1 MPIAKKQHMT
11 VAERQAAGR
20 EARRAAPRTAH
31 GSWTPA
37 ADRPDPIALL
47 LAQDEDR
54 MEDLVPIRWGRMSA
68 SPFAFYRGSAALMA
82 ADLAPLPRTD
92 LTVQLCGDA
101 HLANF
106 GMYGSPERELL
117 FDVND
122 FDETLPGPFEWD
134 LKRLAASFV
143 IATRH
148 NGLGEDVARETAL
161 AAARSYRQH
170 MASYAEMRELDV
182 WYSRVVADDLLQMAR
197 AAIAAKS
204 GAKSGTKA
212 DVKSPTKAG
221 LKMAEKGFAKAR
233 GRDSLQAAGK
243 LTEVVDGVRR
253 IVDQPPLIMHL
264 DMLNDSENTHRLFEQ
279 YKATLEDDRRV
290 LLERFQIT
298 DIARKVVGV
307 GSVGTRCIIVLLL
320 GRDGDDPL
328 FLQIKEAGPSVLEP
342 YLGRSKFTHAGHR
355 VVAGQRLMQAAS
367 DIFLGW
373 MTGKPAGRP
382 FYWRQLRD
390 MKGSVD
396 TELLKAPG
404 LEILATLC
412 GWALARGHARSGRR
426 IAIASYLGV
435 SDRFDQAIADFA
447 QSYANQAEKDY
458 ETLTKAIKQGK
469 IPVESGI

>member
-1 MPIAKKQHMT
+1 MAIANKHHLT
-11 VAERQAAGR
+11 VDERRAAGR
-20 EARRAAPRTAH
+20 EARKAAPRTSH

-47 LAQDEDR
+47 RAQDDDR
-54 MEDLVPIRWGRMSA
+54 MQDLVPIRWGRMSA

-82 ADLAPLPRTD
+82 ADLAPLPRTG

-101 HLANF
+101 HLSNF
-106 GMYGSPERELL
+106 GLYGSPDRALH

-143 IATRH
+143 LASRN
-148 NGLGEDVARETAL
+148 NGFGEDVARETAL
-161 AAARSYRQH
+161 AAVRSYREH
-170 MASYAEMRELDV
+170 MTAYAEMRELEV
-182 WYSRVVADDLLQMAR
+182 WYSRIVADDLLVMAR
-197 AAIAAKS
+197 ASRAAA
-204 GAKSGTKA
+204 GASKTEL
-212 DVKSPTKAG
+212 KAG
-221 LKMAEKGFAKAR
+221 IKSAEKGFAKAR
-233 GRDSLQAAGK
+233 GRGSLQAAAK
-243 LTEVVDGVRR
+243 MTEIVDGARR

-264 DMLNDSENTHRLFEQ
+264 EEIREAESSFHLFDQ
-279 YKATLEDDRRV
+279 YKSTLEDDRRE
-290 LLERFQIT
+290 LLGRYEIA
-298 DIARKVVGV
+298 DVARKVVGV

-320 GRDGDDPL
+320 GRDTDDPL
-328 FLQIKEAGPSVLEP
+328 FLQVKQAGPSVLEP
-342 YLGRSKFTHAGHR
+342 YLGRSKYAHGGHR
-355 VVAGQRLMQAAS
+355 VVAGQRLTQAAS

-390 MKGSVD
+390 MKGSIE

-412 GWALARGHARSGRR
+412 GWTLARGHARSGRR

-435 SDRFDQAIADFA
+435 SDRFDQGIADFA
-447 QSYANQAEKDY
+447 RSYADQAEKDY
-458 ETLTKAIKQGK
+458 EALLKAIKRGK
-469 IPVESGI
+469 ITAETGI

>member
-1 MPIAKKQHMT
+1 MPIAKKHHMT
-11 VAERQAAGR
+11 VDERRALGR
-20 EARRAAPRTAH
+20 GARKAAPRASH

-47 LAQDEDR
+47 RAQDEDR

-68 SPFAFYRGSAALMA
+68 SPFAFYRGSAGLMA

-106 GMYGSPERELL
+106 GMYGSPDRTLL

-161 AAARSYRQH
+161 AAARSYREH
-170 MASYAEMRELDV
+170 ITAYAEMRELDV
-182 WYSRVVADDLLQMAR
+182 WYSRVVADDLLQILRTGSA
-197 AAIAAKS
+197 
-204 GAKSGTKA
+204 TKA
-212 DVKSPTKAG
+212 GRLGASKAQIKAG
-221 LKMAEKGFAKAR
+221 LKASEKTLAKAR

-243 LTEVVDGVRR
+243 LTEIVDGKRR

-264 DMLNDSENTHRLFEQ
+264 EILEDAKNTHSLFEQ
-279 YKATLEDDRRV
+279 YKATLEDDRRE
-290 LLERFQIT
+290 LLERFQIA

-328 FLQIKEAGPSVLEP
+328 FLQVKEAGPSVLEP

-355 VVAGQRLMQAAS
+355 VVAGQRLTQAAS

-390 MKGSVD
+390 MKGSVE

-404 LEILATLC
+404 LEMLAGLC
-412 GWALARGHARSGRR
+412 GWALARGHARSGHR

-435 SDRFDQAIADFA
+435 SDRFEQGIADFA
-447 QSYANQAEKDY
+447 RSYADQAEKDY
-458 ETLTKAIKQGK
+458 ETAVKAIKQGK
-469 IPVESGI
+469 IPAETGI

>member
-1 MPIAKKQHMT
+1 MTIAQKHHMT
-11 VAERQAAGR
+11 VDERRALGR
-20 EARRAAPRTAH
+20 EARKAAPRASH

-47 LAQDEDR
+47 RAQDEDR

-92 LTVQLCGDA
+92 LTAQLCGDA

-106 GMYGSPERELL
+106 GLYGSPDRTLL

-143 IATRH
+143 VATRH
-148 NGLGEDVARETAL
+148 NGFGEDVARQTAL
-161 AAARSYRQH
+161 AAARSYREH
-170 MASYAEMRELDV
+170 ITAYAEMRELDV
-182 WYSRVVADDLLQMAR
+182 WYSRVVADELLQTVR
-197 AAIAAKS
+197 AGAASKVNRM
-204 GAKSGTKA
+204 GATKA
-212 DVKSPTKAG
+212 QVKTG
-221 LKMAEKGFAKAR
+221 LKAAEKTFAKAR

-243 LTEVVDGVRR
+243 LTEIVDGKRR

-264 DMLNDSENTHRLFEQ
+264 EMLEDAKNTHSLFEQ
-279 YKATLEDDRRV
+279 YKSTLEDDRRE
-290 LLERFQIT
+290 LLERFQIA

-307 GSVGTRCIIVLLL
+307 GSVGTRCVIVLLL

-328 FLQIKEAGPSVLEP
+328 FLQAKEAGPSVLEP

-355 VVAGQRLMQAAS
+355 VVAGQRLTQAAS

-390 MKGSVD
+390 MKGSVE
-396 TELLKAPG
+396 TELLRAPG

-412 GWALARGHARSGRR
+412 GWALARGHARSGHR

-435 SDRFDQAIADFA
+435 SDRFEQGIADFA
-447 QSYANQAEKDY
+447 RSYADQAEKDY
-458 ETLTKAIKQGK
+458 EAVVKAIKQGK
-469 IPVESGI
+469 IPVETGI

>member
-1 MPIAKKQHMT
+1 MTIAKKHHMT
-11 VAERQAAGR
+11 VEERRSAGR
-20 EARRAAPRTAH
+20 EARKAAPRTSH

-37 ADRPDPIALL
+37 ADRPDPLALL
-47 LAQDEDR
+47 RAQDDDR
-54 MEDLVPIRWGRMSA
+54 MQDLVPIRWGRMSA
-68 SPFAFYRGSAALMA
+68 SPFAFYRGSAVLMA
-82 ADLAPLPRTD
+82 ADLAPLPRTG

-101 HLANF
+101 HLSNF
-106 GMYGSPERELL
+106 GLYGSPERELL

-170 MASYAEMRELDV
+170 MAAYAEMRELDV

-197 AAIAAKS
+197 TSSTAQKASKS
-204 GAKSGTKA
+204 E
-212 DVKSPTKAG
+212 VKTR

-233 GRDSLQAAGK
+233 GHDSLQAAGK
-243 LTEVVDGVRR
+243 LTEVVDGARR

-264 DMLNDSENTHRLFEQ
+264 EALQDSENTHGLFEQ
-279 YKATLEDDRRV
+279 YKATLEDDRRELV
-290 LLERFQIT
+290 ERYQIA
-298 DIARKVVGV
+298 DLARKVVGV
-307 GSVGTRCIIVLLL
+307 GSVGTRCIIVLML

-328 FLQIKEAGPSVLEP
+328 FLQVKEAGPSVLEP
-342 YLGRSKFTHAGHR
+342 FLGRSKFTHAGHR

-373 MTGKPAGRP
+373 MTGKPGGRP

-390 MKGSVD
+390 MKGSID

-404 LEILATLC
+404 LEILADLC
-412 GWALARGHARSGRR
+412 GWALARGHARSGHR

-435 SDRFDQAIADFA
+435 SDRFDQGIADFA

-458 ETLTKAIKQGK
+458 DALAKAIKQGK
-469 IPVESGI
+469 ISVEAGI

>member
-1 MPIAKKQHMT
+1 MTIANKHHLT
-11 VAERQAAGR
+11 VDERRALGR
-20 EARRAAPRTAH
+20 EARKAAPRASH

-47 LAQDEDR
+47 RAQDEDR

-92 LTVQLCGDA
+92 LTAQLCGDA

-106 GMYGSPERELL
+106 GLYGSPDRTLL

-143 IATRH
+143 VATRH
-148 NGLGEDVARETAL
+148 NGLGEDVARQTAL
-161 AAARSYRQH
+161 AAARSYREH
-170 MASYAEMRELDV
+170 ITAYAEMRELDV
-182 WYSRVVADDLLQMAR
+182 WYSRVVADDLLQIVRTGSA
-197 AAIAAKS
+197 
-204 GAKSGTKA
+204 TKA
-212 DVKSPTKAG
+212 GRMGASKAQIKAG
-221 LKMAEKGFAKAR
+221 LKSAEKGLAKAR

-243 LTEVVDGVRR
+243 LTEIVDGKRR
-253 IVDQPPLIMHL
+253 IVDQPPLIVHL
-264 DMLNDSENTHRLFEQ
+264 EMLEDAKNTHSLFEQ
-279 YKATLEDDRRV
+279 YKATLEDDRRE
-290 LLERFQIT
+290 LLERFEIA

-307 GSVGTRCIIVLLL
+307 GSVGTRCVIVLLL
-320 GRDGDDPL
+320 GRDDGDPL
-328 FLQIKEAGPSVLEP
+328 FLQVKEAGPSVLEP
-342 YLGRSKFTHAGHR
+342 YLGRSRFTHAGHR
-355 VVAGQRLMQAAS
+355 VVAGQRLTQAAS

-390 MKGSVD
+390 MKGSVE

-435 SDRFDQAIADFA
+435 SDRFEQGIADFA
-447 QSYANQAEKDY
+447 RSYADQAEKDY
-458 ETLTKAIKQGK
+458 ETVVKAIKQGK
-469 IPVESGI
+469 IPAETGI

>member
-1 MPIAKKQHMT
+1 MTIAQKHHMT
-11 VAERQAAGR
+11 VDERRALGR
-20 EARRAAPRTAH
+20 EARKAAPRASH

-47 LAQDEDR
+47 RAQDEDR

-106 GMYGSPERELL
+106 GLYGSPDRTLL

-143 IATRH
+143 VATRH
-148 NGLGEDVARETAL
+148 NGLGEDVARQTAL
-161 AAARSYRQH
+161 AAARSYREH
-170 MASYAEMRELDV
+170 ITAYAEMRELDV
-182 WYSRVVADDLLQMAR
+182 WYSRVVADDLLQIVRTGNA
-197 AAIAAKS
+197 
-204 GAKSGTKA
+204 TKA
-212 DVKSPTKAG
+212 GRMGASKDQIKAG
-221 LKMAEKGFAKAR
+221 LKSAEKGFAKAR

-264 DMLNDSENTHRLFEQ
+264 EILEDAKNTHSLFNQ
-279 YKATLEDDRRV
+279 YKSTLEDDRRE
-290 LLERFQIT
+290 LLDRFQIA

-328 FLQIKEAGPSVLEP
+328 FLQVKEAGPSVLEP
-342 YLGRSKFTHAGHR
+342 YLGKSKFTHAGHR
-355 VVAGQRLMQAAS
+355 VVAGQRLTQAAS

-390 MKGSVD
+390 MKGSVE

-404 LEILATLC
+404 LEILAALC

-435 SDRFDQAIADFA
+435 SDRFEQGIADFA
-447 QSYANQAEKDY
+447 RSYADQAEKDY
-458 ETLTKAIKQGK
+458 EAVVKAIKQGK
-469 IPVESGI
+469 IPAETGI

>member
-1 MPIAKKQHMT
+1 MTIAKKHHMT
-11 VAERQAAGR
+11 VEERRTAGR
-20 EARRAAPRTAH
+20 EARKAAPRTSH

-47 LAQDEDR
+47 RAQDEGR

-106 GMYGSPERELL
+106 GMYGSPDRTLL

-143 IATRH
+143 VATRH
-148 NGLGEDVARETAL
+148 NGFGEDVARQTAL
-161 AAARSYRQH
+161 AAARSYREH
-170 MASYAEMRELDV
+170 ITAYAEMRELDV
-182 WYSRVVADDLLQMAR
+182 WYSRVVADELLQTVR
-197 AAIAAKS
+197 AGAASKVNRM
-204 GAKSGTKA
+204 GATKA
-212 DVKSPTKAG
+212 QVKTG
-221 LKMAEKGFAKAR
+221 LKAAEKTFAKAR

-243 LTEVVDGVRR
+243 LTEIVDGKRR

-264 DMLNDSENTHRLFEQ
+264 EMLEDAKNTHSLFEQ
-279 YKATLEDDRRV
+279 YKSTLEDDRRE
-290 LLERFQIT
+290 LLERFQIA

-307 GSVGTRCIIVLLL
+307 GSVGTRCVIVLLL

-328 FLQIKEAGPSVLEP
+328 FLQAKEAGPSVLEP

-355 VVAGQRLMQAAS
+355 VVAGQRLTQAAS

-390 MKGSVD
+390 MKGSVE
-396 TELLKAPG
+396 TELLRAPG

-412 GWALARGHARSGRR
+412 GWALARGHARSGHR

-435 SDRFDQAIADFA
+435 SDRFEQGIADFA
-447 QSYANQAEKDY
+447 RSYADQAEKDY
-458 ETLTKAIKQGK
+458 EAVVKAIKQGK
-469 IPVESGI
+469 IPVETGI